1 MLLCSLHILLGEMM
15 QHGLLIGGV
24 GVQRSV
30 TLEHSQVLLASAQSS
45 LHHHLHGASIVPQ
58 GILLLL

>member
-15 QHGLLIGGV
+15 QHGLLIG

-45 LHHHLHGASIVPQ
+45 LHHHSHGASIVPQ